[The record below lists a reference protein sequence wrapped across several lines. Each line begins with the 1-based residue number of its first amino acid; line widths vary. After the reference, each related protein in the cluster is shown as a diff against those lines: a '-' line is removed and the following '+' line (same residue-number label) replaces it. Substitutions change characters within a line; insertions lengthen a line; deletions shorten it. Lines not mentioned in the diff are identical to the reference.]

1 LEIWS
6 LPLVPLASK
15 CVGTHHFAIT
25 QSAIARPFSK
35 KKFFSNEGDDSPTT
49 TATATARDDG
59 DAHRDAGTRAG
70 TRRRDDRRT
79 RASTTD
85 ARDDDGRAAARE
97 GRRVETISI

>member
-1 LEIWS
+1 VLRHII
-6 LPLVPLASK
+6 LPSHK
-15 CVGTHHFAIT
+15 
-25 QSAIARPFSK
+25 ARSRALFQK
-35 KKFFSNEGDDSPTT
+35 KNFFSNEGDDSPTT